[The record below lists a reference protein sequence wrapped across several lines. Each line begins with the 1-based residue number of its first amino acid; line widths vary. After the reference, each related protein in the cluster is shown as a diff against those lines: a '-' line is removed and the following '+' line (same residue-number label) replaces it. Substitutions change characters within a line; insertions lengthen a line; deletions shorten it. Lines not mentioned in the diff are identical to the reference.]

1 MAPFRSTPVAVA
13 AALAVAAS
21 SSPSGVT
28 FVGGFVV
35 PPSASSIAR
44 STQGAGI
51 ASAQRSSPVRRAPS
65 WRGSG
70 GGSSTSLQMNLADRF
85 LRVAKANLNNILQT
99 WEDPEKILE
108 QAVDDMQKDLVKI
121 RQSYAEVSA
130 TQKRMDRQKQEADRL
145 ATNWYDRAQ
154 LALQNGDEDLAREAL
169 ARRQQQLD
177 TSASMGQQMTVQGEA
192 LDKLRDS
199 MQQLEAKITEAKVNP
214 GRADT
219 LIARARTAKTTTQV
233 NDMLGSIT
241 GTTSMDAFDRMQE
254 KVETLE
260 ANAEIAGEL
269 SGSTSV
275 SLEGKFK
282 ALEGNN
288 AVDDELAKMK
298 GLLPSKKEPTP
309 LLPSNPAVESELD
322 QMKREMGGG
331 SQ

>member
-1 MAPFRSTPVAVA
+1 
-13 AALAVAAS
+13 
-21 SSPSGVT
+21 
-28 FVGGFVV
+28 
-35 PPSASSIAR
+35 
-44 STQGAGI
+44 
-51 ASAQRSSPVRRAPS
+51 
-65 WRGSG
+65 
-70 GGSSTSLQMNLADRF
+70 
-85 LRVAKANLNNILQT
+85 
-99 WEDPEKILE
+99 
-108 QAVDDMQKDLVKI
+108 MQKDLVKI

-154 LALQNGDEDLAREAL
+154 LALQNSDEDLAREAL

-177 TSASMGQQMTVQGEA
+177 TSASMGQQMTVQGDA

-199 MQQLEAKITEAKVNP
+199 MQQLEAKITEAK
-214 GRADT
+214 GQKDT

-269 SGSTSV
+269 TGSSSV

-298 GLLPSKKEPTP
+298 GLVS
-309 LLPSNPAVESELD
+309 SVD
-322 QMKREMGGG
+322 
-331 SQ
+331 

>member
-1 MAPFRSTPVAVA
+1 MGPFRSTPVAVA
-13 AALAVAAS
+13 AALALAAS
-21 SSPSGVT
+21 SSPSSGIVSL
-28 FVGGFVV
+28 VGGFVV
-35 PPSASSIAR
+35 PPSASTIAR
-44 STQGAGI
+44 STPGAGI
-51 ASAQRSSPVRRAPS
+51 VSAQSHVRRSPS
-65 WRGSG
+65 WRTS
-70 GGSSTSLQMNLADRF
+70 GGSSTALQMNLADRF

-108 QAVDDMQKDLVKI
+108 QAVEDMQKDLIKI

-130 TQKRMDRQKQEADRL
+130 TQKRMERQKQEADRL
-145 ATNWYDRAQ
+145 AANWYDRAQ
-154 LALQNGDEDLAREAL
+154 LALQNGDENLAREAL

-177 TSASMGQQMTVQGEA
+177 TSGSTGMQMDAQGEA

-199 MQQLEAKITEAKVNP
+199 MQQLEAKITEAK
-214 GRADT
+214 GQKET

-241 GTTSMDAFDRMQE
+241 GTTSMDAFDRMTE
-254 KVETLE
+254 KVESLE

-275 SLEGKFK
+275 SLEGQFK

-288 AVDDELAKMK
+288 AIDDELAKMK
-298 GLLPSKKEPTP
+298 GLLPSKKGPTP
-309 LLPSNPAVESELD
+309 QLPSSSPAVESELD

-331 SQ
+331 GSQ